1 MPIRRNLRFRYYIR
15 YYTCIPS
22 YTVLVFQRKLFKE
35 RTGHRSLECLRMY
48 ERTSMK
54 QQNAVSRILFA
65 QKETSFSVVMTKLAE
80 NTTNI
85 SISVPVMNFHNCQVN
100 INR

>member
-1 MPIRRNLRFRYYIR
+1 
-15 YYTCIPS
+15 
-22 YTVLVFQRKLFKE
+22 
-35 RTGHRSLECLRMY
+35 MY

-65 QKETSFSVVMTKLAE
+65 QKETSFSVMTKLAE

-85 SISVPVMNFHNCQVN
+85 STSVPVMNFHNCQVN